1 MNTRIELIITFAVAI
16 GVDAVLLLLGMRM
29 LAKIRLSF
37 GTALWTSFI
46 ACILTSIIAGG
57 LAFVLV
63 DHFGLAMILAIS
75 IGFFVQAILFRIS
88 VRATGQTLSAGKAYI
103 LSLLVILT
111 NFFVVSPIVTL
122 IVGDFS
128 K

>member
-1 MNTRIELIITFAVAI
+1 MSTRSELLITFAVAI
-16 GVDAVLLLLGMRM
+16 GVDAVLLLFGARL
-29 LAKIRLSF
+29 LAKIRLTV

-46 ACILTSIIAGG
+46 ACILTSILAFGF
-57 LAFVLV
+57 AFVLA
-63 DHFGLAMILAIS
+63 DHFGLALILAIA
-75 IGFFVQAILFRIS
+75 IGFFVQAILFRVS

-103 LSLLVILT
+103 LSLSVILT
-111 NFFVVSPIVTL
+111 NFFVVSPIVSL

>member
-1 MNTRIELIITFAVAI
+1 MSSRSELLITFAVAI
-16 GVDAVLLLLGMRM
+16 GVDAVLLLLGARL
-29 LAKIRLSF
+29 LAKIRLPV

-46 ACILTSIIAGG
+46 ACILTSILAAGF
-57 LAFVLV
+57 AFFLV
-63 DHFGLAMILAIS
+63 DHFGLAMILAIA
-75 IGFFVQAILFRIS
+75 IGFFVQAVLFQIS
-88 VRATGQTLSAGKAYI
+88 IRATGQTLSSGKAYI

-111 NFFVVSPIVTL
+111 NFFVVSPIVAL